1 MKISLLFV
9 FVAVQL
15 RQHRRV
21 ESLSS
26 AAARKITFHKDDR
39 PDQLPLRNS
48 GTYDYTPKI
57 PSPLT
62 LDPPNPIDRVR
73 FEYKRSL
80 STKDQQ
86 SRVRMGHRRTQ
97 SYTTAETMEKNRIDQ
112 TNRNDLRKT
121 FQNRSSAN
129 IANTREYFAAPAY
142 NEASLLER
150 KESMRQSLRL
160 CRSSVADQLVQ

>member
-1 MKISLLFV
+1 MLFSV
-9 FVAVQL
+9 PQL
-15 RQHRRV
+15 RTHRRV

-26 AAARKITFHKDDR
+26 SRGNRQISFFKEDR
-39 PDQLPLRNS
+39 LPLRNS
-48 GTYDYTPKI
+48 ANYDYTPKI

-62 LDPPNPIDRVR
+62 FEQANPIDRIR
-73 FEYKRSL
+73 YDYKRSV
-80 STKDQQ
+80 STKDHSHQ
-86 SRVRMGHRRTQ
+86 SRAQNKIGHRRTQ
-97 SYTTAETMEKNRIDQ
+97 SSTTAEAADKFQTMRP
-112 TNRNDLRKT
+112 TSDLQKK

-160 CRSSVADQLVQ
+160 FKSSTVEEVIQ

>member
-1 MKISLLFV
+1 MF
-9 FVAVQL
+9 FAVPQL
-15 RQHRRV
+15 RTHRRV

-26 AAARKITFHKDDR
+26 ARGNRQISFFKEDR
-39 PDQLPLRNS
+39 LPLRNS
-48 GTYDYTPKI
+48 ANYDYTPKI

-62 LDPPNPIDRVR
+62 LEQTNPIDRVR
-73 FEYKRSL
+73 FEYKRSM

-86 SRVRMGHRRTQ
+86 SKTPQSKIGHRRTQ
-97 SYTTAETMEKNRIDQ
+97 SYTTTESTEKLRP
-112 TNRNDLRKT
+112 TSDLRKT

-150 KESMRQSLRL
+150 KHSMRQSLRL
-160 CRSSVADQLVQ
+160 FKSTAVEEVIQYVE